1 MKNRIFYLYED
12 IMQITKSWKLKP
24 DSWEN
29 NVKFG
34 EFIDAQKFTLKMF
47 TDKSIQHL
55 DFLTPLSTDICEPIY
70 SSYPVSCWGLTS
82 GFSEHCRKPM

>member
-1 MKNRIFYLYED
+1 MKNRIFYLYDD

-34 EFIDAQKFTLKMF
+34 EFIDAQKFPLK
-47 TDKSIQHL
+47 
-55 DFLTPLSTDICEPIY
+55 
-70 SSYPVSCWGLTS
+70 TS
-82 GFSEHCRKPM
+82 R